1 MVVLVYNRRQSSWS
15 QHRMATIAAF
25 YNIHLFSSE
34 LGLDLQNVVKMSR
47 FADSLNWCL
56 EDDEVNST
64 QQQHERK
71 DRGQREE
78 WGGNFLMTVGWW
90 ITNDWHTEILISVSR
105 PRWWYLIICNCYKGV
120 FKYYITLLFFGGG
133 DPPFSHFF
141 TLFSHWD
148 STDCAMSVLTPL
160 PTFSR
165 PHPPQVW
172 YDISMLPKAY
182 TLPLPIYKKHIL

>member
-1 MVVLVYNRRQSSWS
+1 MKEK
-15 QHRMATIAAF
+15 T
-25 YNIHLFSSE
+25 
-34 LGLDLQNVVKMSR
+34 
-47 FADSLNWCL
+47 
-56 EDDEVNST
+56 
-64 QQQHERK
+64 
-71 DRGQREE
+71 EE

-120 FKYYITLLFFGGG
+120 FKYYITLLFFWRG

-165 PHPPQVW
+165 PPPRCDMIFQCSLKLIH
-172 YDISMLPKAY
+172 YLYQYIKNTFFNITIELQ
-182 TLPLPIYKKHIL
+182 LILNGVPHWITQENTNANRQS